1 MSVHLLVK
9 SKKIKSM
16 HILSNHSH
24 KYVLYSKVCM
34 TMHIRYNKSSSNKIK
49 LMLQNVLKLLKCTIA
64 KK

>member
-9 SKKIKSM
+9 NKKIKSM
-16 HILSNHSH
+16 HILSNHSQ
-24 KYVLYSKVCM
+24 KYVLYSNVCM
-34 TMHIRYNKSSSNKIK
+34 TMHIRYNKSCSNKIK